1 MFDNIA
7 EKKTNFLRGRLKN
20 PSVES
25 VAGEHT
31 QLSPKD
37 FLLSSTR
44 VRFLPVIVYFLADF
58 TCRFRTRSRM
68 FALGWLTVVWEWLER
83 TLGVLGL

>member
-1 MFDNIA
+1 MNC
-7 EKKTNFLRGRLKN
+7 LRGFLKN

-37 FLLSSTR
+37 FPLSSTR
-44 VRFLPVIVYFLADF
+44 AHFLPGIAYFLADF
-58 TCRFRTRSRM
+58 RCRFRTRSRM
-68 FALGWLTVVWEWLER
+68 FALGWLTVAWEWLEK
-83 TLGVLGL
+83 TLGILGL